1 MSNSSVI
8 NTLNVL
14 YDSFAQKEKLVANYV
29 LEHPRDV
36 VNMTSRDLAS
46 TCDTSVTTIT
56 RLTKKCGVESFHQFK
71 VILAR
76 DLVLNDEDVK
86 VSSSISMQDVH
97 GSLLNIQANK
107 IEELKATIALIDD
120 EAITTVIDKIKNSS
134 CVQIVAVGNTIP
146 VAINAEYMF
155 NEIGIRAVSGTIWET
170 QLAFS
175 MTLTDQDVLIAI
187 SNTGESKHVL
197 QMIDNAKKKGTF
209 VVGIT
214 NNAKS
219 TVATRSDVHLQTA
232 TREKL
237 FLNEFYFSRVSA
249 MEIIEILYL
258 FLTVG
263 NETSYKYLSDCE
275 NMMADEKL

>member
-107 IEELKATIALIDD
+107 IEELKATIALIDED
-120 EAITTVIDKIKNSS
+120 AITKVINHIKDSS

-170 QLAFS
+170 QLEKHISSNFIFKKLYSILFS
-175 MTLTDQDVLIAI
+175 LFISFVNRFTLFHFIFFHLAYFCQFFKFKIYCYNIIFWYSYLI
-187 SNTGESKHVL
+187 N
-197 QMIDNAKKKGTF
+197 
-209 VVGIT
+209 
-214 NNAKS
+214 KS
-219 TVATRSDVHLQTA
+219 T
-232 TREKL
+232 
-237 FLNEFYFSRVSA
+237 
-249 MEIIEILYL
+249 
-258 FLTVG
+258 
-263 NETSYKYLSDCE
+263 
-275 NMMADEKL
+275 